1 MAESTD
7 KPTPIDTSESG
18 TQTSLPPEPPGNPRI
33 LYLALISFFFCFA
46 IWALY
51 APFGPFFMEWY
62 GLSASQVLIL
72 VAIPALLGSV
82 VRIPMGILADKYGAR
97 IVFTILL
104 LFVVLPLIG
113 AIFVDS
119 YIMFLICGL
128 FFGMSGTSFILGITH
143 VSVWYPQS
151 KQGTVLGIYG
161 VGNIGT
167 ILATIF
173 VPLLIVHVF
182 GGNFIEKP
190 SPAPGSAVEHPV
202 EEEMLKDVDS
212 FTPIEGEAGA
222 KEKSGGQIEKEMLKD
237 VDSFTPIEGEE
248 GAKQIPPK
256 IMIGSMPGWHFIFGI
271 YAIPALVLGIVY
283 WFMTSEPP
291 RRQKAKSFGEIF
303 SIYKSSGLAWIFSY
317 LYWMTFGGFVAFSL
331 FSPTYFYDRWDVDK
345 VQASMVFTTIFVI
358 ITALIRSL
366 GGVLSDRIDPRKILM
381 VTFGV
386 SVLVLVIMT
395 MEVNFIVQLTCLYI
409 LGFCCGIGNACV
421 FKLIPTYFTAVG
433 AVGGLAGALGG
444 VGGFFMP
451 ILMGLIKGATGSYKY
466 GFGIWVVIAVGAL
479 VIVLMPKIFHKQKV

>member
-7 KPTPIDTSESG
+7 KPTPIDTPESG
-18 TQTSLPPEPPGNPRI
+18 AQTSLPPSLPPEPPGNPKI

-51 APFGPFFMEWY
+51 APLGPFFMEWY
-62 GLSASQVLIL
+62 NLSASQVLIL

-97 IVFTILL
+97 IVFSILL

-128 FFGMSGTSFILGITH
+128 FFGMSGTSFIVGITH

-151 KQGTVLGIYG
+151 KQGTALGIYG

-190 SPAPGSAVEHPV
+190 SLAPGSAVERPV
-202 EEEMLKDVDS
+202 
-212 FTPIEGEAGA
+212 
-222 KEKSGGQIEKEMLKD
+222 EKEMLKD

-248 GAKQIPPK
+248 GAKKKSGEQVPPK
-256 IMIGSMPGWHFIFGI
+256 IMIGSIPGWHFIFGI

-291 RRQKAKSFGEIF
+291 RRYKPKSFGEIF
-303 SIYKSSGLAWIFSY
+303 SVYKSSGLAWIFSY

-331 FSPTYFYDRWDVDK
+331 FSPTYFYDRWDIDK

-366 GGVLSDRIDPRKILM
+366 GGVLSDKIDPRKILM

-395 MEVNFIVQLTCLYI
+395 MEINFIVQLTCLYI

-466 GFGIWVVIAVGAL
+466 GFGIWVVIAVGSL

>member
-1 MAESTD
+1 MAESTE
-7 KPTPIDTSESG
+7 KPAAEDAPKGNVEA
-18 TQTSLPPEPPGNPRI
+18 QLPPEPPGNPRI

-97 IVFTILL
+97 IVFSILL

-128 FFGMSGTSFILGITH
+128 FFGMSGTSFIVGITH
-143 VSVWYPQS
+143 VSAWYPQS
-151 KQGTVLGIYG
+151 KQGTALGIYG
-161 VGNIGT
+161 VGNVGT

-190 SPAPGSAVEHPV
+190 SPAPGSAVERPV
-202 EEEMLKDVDS
+202 
-212 FTPIEGEAGA
+212 
-222 KEKSGGQIEKEMLKD
+222 EKEMLKD
-237 VDSFTPIEGEE
+237 VDTFTPIESEE
-248 GAKQIPPK
+248 GAKKKSGKQIPPK
-256 IMIGSMPGWHFIFGI
+256 IMIGSIPGWHFIFGI

-291 RRQKAKSFGEIF
+291 RRHKAKSFGEIF
-303 SIYKSSGLAWIFSY
+303 SVYKSSGLAWVFSY

-331 FSPTYFYDRWDVDK
+331 FSPTYFYDRWDIDK

-386 SVLVLVIMT
+386 SILVLVIMT
-395 MEVNFIVQLTCLYI
+395 MEINFIVQLTCLYI

-466 GFGIWVVIAVGAL
+466 GFGIWVVIAAGAL
-479 VIVLMPKIFHKQKV
+479 VIVL